1 MLISKLSIKLL
12 LPVLLNAPLCNQKS
26 ILGWHKPVFKC
37 INVMY
42 TDCGAVDDNGDGNLR
57 KRPYYRSHNTP
68 FLRTLY
74 NFLVNFLEASGLA
87 IGSICDTISSH
98 FDSFFW
104 RFAFFAC
111 HRNKIQANY
120 TTETATIHTEN
131 ISLTSSWDSKQK

>member
-1 MLISKLSIKLL
+1 
-12 LPVLLNAPLCNQKS
+12 
-26 ILGWHKPVFKC
+26 
-37 INVMY
+37 MY

-98 FDSFFW
+98 FDSFFGDSPSSPAIETKYKQTTQ
-104 RFAFFAC
+104 RKQPQYT
-111 HRNKIQANY
+111 RKI
-120 TTETATIHTEN
+120 
-131 ISLTSSWDSKQK
+131 